1 MKTRILAVLALS
13 AVATIAVGV
22 ALATPPDPPGSLI
35 GQPPLARG
43 TASDVR
49 IKDES
54 LRLKLRL
61 KGPADVVIARAIL
74 KAGGSTGWHGHAGP
88 SLVIVNTG
96 EITMRAP
103 TSRRGDDD
111 DDDDDGENATAACTS
126 STFGAGRTFAHPTGP
141 HNFFNTGTLDAEF
154 FVVYFVPKVAS
165 PAPIDVTPA
174 PPGCST

>member
-1 MKTRILAVLALS
+1 MKSRFLAVLALS
-13 AVATIAVGV
+13 AIAAIAVSV

-43 TASDVR
+43 GADELR

-54 LRLKLRL
+54 LRLKLKL
-61 KGPADVVIARAIL
+61 KAPADVVIARAIL

-96 EITMRAP
+96 EITMREP

-111 DDDDDGENATAACTS
+111 DGGGGGAAAAGCAS
-126 STFGAGRTFAHPTGP
+126 STFRAGRTFVHPEGP
-141 HNFFNTGTLDAEF
+141 HNFFNTSTVDTEF
-154 FVVYFVPKVAS
+154 YVVYFVPTGAS